1 MSNIESDENVRG
13 SSIRV
18 RRIRVP
24 SIRAKASKVSLVDQF
39 SWNADQMSENR
50 LIEELQNLNYL
61 IENAVLQAMNVVL
74 SKKFKDT
81 RSEKIHQMSLETL
94 HSLGPMREIYM
105 QLISVDDPPNVAKQD
120 LLAESL
126 LRNQIFQLLFEAFF
140 TGHFFCGISE
150 PTRTVLESSF
160 EFIRENGKRIE
171 CLNTKKYTKLR
182 LFVESHIASQR
193 WRSMAITAAFATSGS
208 TPQLEDVTTS
218 ITDEIRRTFLRAF
231 PYRTKNFKRR
241 IDEYLHTAKDGL
253 HEIVRK
259 AHEFSLSI
267 QRDIVS
273 SFVKVTCGSHSF
285 GACESF
291 EARRAIGAWNNDMN
305 SKKGDRVLG
314 TFEFGLEQVAS
325 DGKTKILVKPIVI
338 TDALLRS
345 KL

>member
-160 EFIRENGKRIE
+160 EFIRENGKR
-171 CLNTKKYTKLR
+171 
-182 LFVESHIASQR
+182 V
-193 WRSMAITAAFATSGS
+193 
-208 TPQLEDVTTS
+208 
-218 ITDEIRRTFLRAF
+218 
-231 PYRTKNFKRR
+231 
-241 IDEYLHTAKDGL
+241 
-253 HEIVRK
+253 
-259 AHEFSLSI
+259 
-267 QRDIVS
+267 
-273 SFVKVTCGSHSF
+273 
-285 GACESF
+285 
-291 EARRAIGAWNNDMN
+291 
-305 SKKGDRVLG
+305 
-314 TFEFGLEQVAS
+314 
-325 DGKTKILVKPIVI
+325 
-338 TDALLRS
+338 
-345 KL
+345 